1 MTDSLQRSERM
12 SPLYRA
18 LATHRVKRGAIELAF
33 LAVLYV
39 AYGASR
45 LLASNDFAPARGHAL
60 DILTFEK
67 SWRIDVESW
76 LNDRFVQYDWL
87 GVFGS
92 YWYATTH
99 YIVTIVVLIWIYWRS
114 ASEYVTARRSLVL
127 ATIVGLMFYL
137 TMPTAPPRLIEGVY
151 VDVLNFY
158 SYAGWW
164 GADASA
170 PKGLGGMTNELAAF
184 PSLHAGWS
192 LWVLLVLIRAGVPQV
207 VQGLGLAYAA
217 MMATVIVGTGNHW
230 VVDVV
235 VGWALGLVAFGV
247 VIAWERRSP
256 VLAHEEAHL
265 RVSLIDG
272 PIEPRGDLFAD
283 DPALVLRNEVAGS
296 RDDLE
301 GLRNREC

>member
-1 MTDSLQRSERM
+1 MSSSSQPSVRP
-12 SPLYRA
+12 SPLSWMFSA
-18 LATHRVKRGAIELAF
+18 HRIRRGAIEFAF

-39 AYGASR
+39 AYSASR
-45 LLASNDFAPARGHAL
+45 LLASNDFAPARGRAL
-60 DILTFEK
+60 DILTFEQ
-67 SWRIDVESW
+67 SWRIDLESW
-76 LNDRFVQYDWL
+76 LNDLFVQHDWL

-99 YIVTIVVLIWIYWRS
+99 YLVTMVVLIWIYRRS
-114 ASEYVTARRSLVL
+114 ASEYVTARRSLAF
-127 ATIVGLMFYL
+127 ATIIGLMFYL
-137 TMPTAPPRLIEGVY
+137 VMPTAPPRLIDGMY

-184 PSLHAGWS
+184 PSLHAGWA
-192 LWVLLVLIRAGVPQV
+192 LWVALVLIRAGVPKF

-217 MMATVIVGTGNHW
+217 TMAIVIVGTGNHW
-230 VVDVV
+230 VLDAV
-235 VGWALGLVAFGV
+235 VGWAVVLVAFGA

-265 RVSLIDG
+265 RRSRQPLDDVI
-272 PIEPRGDLFAD
+272 AD
-283 DPALVLRNEVAGS
+283 DSALVLGNEVTCSG
-296 RDDLE
+296 DDPK
-301 GLRNREC
+301 GLGDWKR